1 VIDLATVSANIFEF
15 AAPRVQSNLLAR
27 NGWKRER
34 REIIVGDGKRGG
46 AMARRWIEAT
56 ESYALS
62 AYFATALQ
70 FQIAPLMNMTG

>member
-1 VIDLATVSANIFEF
+1 VIDVARVSANIFEF

-34 REIIVGDGKRGG
+34 QEIIVADGKRGG

-62 AYFATALQ
+62 ASVFRHHASVSNCA
-70 FQIAPLMNMTG
+70 ADE